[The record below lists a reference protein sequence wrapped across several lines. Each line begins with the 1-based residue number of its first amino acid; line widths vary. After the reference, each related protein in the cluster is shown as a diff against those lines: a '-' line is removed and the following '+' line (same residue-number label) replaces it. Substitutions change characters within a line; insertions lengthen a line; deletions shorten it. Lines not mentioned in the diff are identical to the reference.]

1 MAISAQSQISEGE
14 MDNLAGLTPD
24 GFLGVRENAS
34 SEEFLYFYLIFQELW
49 KYSSIKMDKIQIKLL
64 ILYQMPDL

>member
-24 GFLGVRENAS
+24 GFLGVRENAQIKS
-34 SEEFLYFYLIFQELW
+34 ALQAMNQKVDEEFLAKFIQYFNIFLDTG
-49 KYSSIKMDKIQIKLL
+49 I
-64 ILYQMPDL
+64 